1 MDTNTD
7 NFELRKLES
16 ELAYYKVKVTR
27 LEEEN
32 EKLLRANFFS
42 QDKKDP
48 VKKDEETMNLE
59 TDLEICENRIKEL
72 EKVNKELQEINIKYS
87 RQLRENF
94 IYQNA
99 KNLEKTDKTTKELAE
114 SDDERIKAAY
124 KDGYGTA
131 VAKISTC
138 LQEMKFDT
146 VVTVKQNSALQK
158 AFLEDYG
165 RYYFKVFG
173 NATTKNRLDI
183 IKALKGIYNAPV
195 AEVKSYVSSLS
206 VNGFGCTILLE
217 SVSEATCK
225 KLKEFLE
232 KVQIECN
239 YYYI

>member
-59 TDLEICENRIKEL
+59 TDLEIYENRIKEL
-72 EKVNKELQEINIKYS
+72 EEENKKLQE
-87 RQLRENF
+87 ENKKNAEQ
-94 IYQNA
+94 IA
-99 KNLEKTDKTTKELAE
+99 KNAVE
-114 SDDERIKAAY
+114 SDDERVKAAY
-124 KDGYGTA
+124 KDGYVAA

-146 VVTVKQNSALQK
+146 VVTVKQDSALQK

-232 KVQIECN
+232 KAQIECN